1 MNTNF
6 DAFENDL
13 QALRRSELPAA
24 WRDALLPAFKPA
36 TRIPSWLVTGWTI
49 AWAAILMMY
58 FTTPAESDAPPS
70 TAHKTPTLR
79 WEERAALIENLLAA
93 N

>member
-13 QALRRSELPAA
+13 RALRRRELPPEWRADILRAA
-24 WRDALLPAFKPA
+24 QSASRTP
-36 TRIPSWLVTGWTI
+36 RWLVAGWSI
-49 AWAAILMMY
+49 AWAAIWVMY
-58 FTTPAESDAPPS
+58 LTTPAEPDTPPS
-70 TAHKTPTLR
+70 TAHETPTLR

>member
-24 WRDALLPAFKPA
+24 WRDALLPALKPA
-36 TRIPSWLVTGWTI
+36 TRTPRWLIAGWSA
-49 AWAAILMMY
+49 AWAAILVMSL
-58 FTTPAESDAPPS
+58 TTPTEPNTPPS
-70 TAHKTPTLR
+70 SAHTAPMLR

-93 N
+93 K

>member
-1 MNTNF
+1 MNMNF

-13 QALRRSELPAA
+13 RALRRSELPAA
-24 WRDALLPAFKPA
+24 WRDSLIPAFKPA
-36 TRIPSWLVTGWTI
+36 TRTPRWLVAGWSA
-49 AWAAILMMY
+49 AWAAILAMCL
-58 FTTPAESDAPPS
+58 TTPAEPDAPPS
-70 TAHKTPTLR
+70 TAHETPSLR

>member
-6 DAFENDL
+6 DTFENDL

-24 WRDALLPAFKPA
+24 WRDAMFPA
-36 TRIPSWLVTGWTI
+36 TRTPRWLLAGWSA
-49 AWAAILMMY
+49 AWAAILVMY
-58 FTTPAESDAPPS
+58 FTTPAEPDAPPS
-70 TAHKTPTLR
+70 TAHETPTLR

>member
-13 QALRRSELPAA
+13 QALRRRELPAA
-24 WRDALLPAFKPA
+24 WRDELLPALKPA
-36 TRIPSWLVTGWTI
+36 TRTPRWLVMGWSM
-49 AWAAILMMY
+49 AWAAILLMY
-58 FTTPAESDAPPS
+58 FTTPAEPDTPPHS
-70 TAHKTPTLR
+70 AHTLPTLL
-79 WEERAALIENLLAA
+79 WQERAAMIDAFLAS

>member
-6 DAFENDL
+6 DDFEKDL
-13 QALRRSELPAA
+13 QALRRRELPAA
-24 WRDALLPAFKPA
+24 WRDELLPALKPT
-36 TRIPSWLVTGWTI
+36 TRTPRWLLAGWSA

-58 FTTPAESDAPPS
+58 FTTAPEPDAPPS
-70 TAHKTPTLR
+70 TAHETPTLR
-79 WEERAALIENLLAA
+79 WEERAALIANLLAS

>member
-13 QALRRSELPAA
+13 QALRRRELPAA
-24 WRDALLPAFKPA
+24 WRGELLPALKSAPR
-36 TRIPSWLVTGWTI
+36 TPRWLLAGWSA

-58 FTTPAESDAPPS
+58 FTTAPEPDAPPS
-70 TAHKTPTLR
+70 TAHETPTLR
-79 WEERAALIENLLAA
+79 WEERAALIANLLAA

>member
-24 WRDALLPAFKPA
+24 WRDVLLPALKPA
-36 TRIPSWLVTGWTI
+36 KRTPRWLVAGWSV
-49 AWAAILMMY
+49 AWVAILVMY
-58 FTTPAESDAPPS
+58 LTTPAEPDAPPS
-70 TAHKTPTLR
+70 TAHAAPTLR
-79 WEERAALIENLLAA
+79 WEARAALIENLLAA